1 MRVENMKFFLDLIAD
16 AALVI
21 EIIFI
26 LLFILYKIL

>member
-1 MRVENMKFFLDLIAD
+1 MKFFLDLIAD
-16 AALVI
+16 VALVI

>member
-1 MRVENMKFFLDLIAD
+1 MKFFLDLIAD
-16 AALVI
+16 VALAI